1 MTRRVTRSGPLVA
14 AIDLGGSHF
23 SSVLADEQG
32 RFLARAASS
41 IGGDEGPER
50 ILGMIADA
58 VEEMLKKR
66 HSSRED
72 LRAVGLAVP
81 GLVDPET
88 GTVGAAANLAGWI
101 DVPVAEMLRRRLPVP
116 VRVEND
122 VNLAALGE
130 IWQGAGR
137 GRRHLL
143 FVAPGTGIGAGV
155 IIGGRLHRGAHRFAG
170 EIGYSCPG
178 PEHLEAD
185 YGLLGRLE
193 ALASGPGLLRRAR
206 QRLGERLTADATARD
221 VFEMARAGDAEAI
234 ALCEETATLI
244 GIAVGNAV
252 TVLDPEMIVFGGGL
266 SREGETLL
274 SRVREV
280 VYRIVPVRPEIVVS
294 ALGEEAQLYGA
305 VLMALEAAGLRREPS
320 DQPDG

>member
-1 MTRRVTRSGPLVA
+1 MARTADRSDALVA
-14 AIDLGGSHF
+14 AIDVGGSHF
-23 SSVLADEQG
+23 STVLADRQG
-32 RFLARAASS
+32 RFVARAASA
-41 IGGDEGPER
+41 IRGDEGAEP
-50 ILGMIADA
+50 ILGMIADS
-58 VEEMLKKR
+58 VEGQLKER
-66 HSSRED
+66 RSSLDE
-72 LRAVGLAVP
+72 LRAAGLAVP

-88 GTVGAAANLAGWI
+88 GTVSVASNLAGWI
-101 DVPVAEMLRRRLPVP
+101 DVPVAGMLHRRLPVP

-130 IWQGAGR
+130 MWRGAGR
-137 GRRHLL
+137 GCRHLL

-155 IIGGRLHRGAHRFAG
+155 IIDGRLHRGAHHFAG

-206 QRLGERLTADATARD
+206 ERLGGRLPADATARD
-221 VFEMARAGDAEAI
+221 VFDMAGAGDAEAI

-244 GIAVGNAV
+244 GIAVANVV
-252 TVLDPEMIVFGGGL
+252 TVLDPEIIVFGGGL
-266 SREGETLL
+266 SRDEALL

-294 ALGEEAQLYGA
+294 ALGEDAQLYGA
-305 VLMALEAAGLRREPS
+305 ALMALEAAGLRRERS
-320 DQPDG
+320 A

>member
-1 MTRRVTRSGPLVA
+1 VTRKAASSGPLVA
-14 AIDLGGSHF
+14 ATDLGGSHF
-23 SSVLADEQG
+23 SSVMADGRG
-32 RFLARAASS
+32 RFVARAASP
-41 IGGDEGPER
+41 IRGDEGPER

-58 VEEMLKKR
+58 IEELLKKQ
-66 HSSRED
+66 HASLED
-72 LRAVGLAVP
+72 LKAAALAVP
-81 GLVDPET
+81 GPVDPET
-88 GTVGAAANLAGWI
+88 GTVDVASNLAGWI
-101 DVPVAEMLRRRLPVP
+101 GVPVAEMLRRRLPVP

-130 IWQGAGR
+130 MWRGAGR
-137 GRRHLL
+137 GRRELL

-155 IIGGRLHRGAHRFAG
+155 IIDGRLHRGARHFAG

-178 PEHLEAD
+178 PEHLEED

-206 QRLGERLTADATARD
+206 QRLGDRLPADATARD
-221 VFEMARAGDAEAI
+221 VFAMARAGDADAI

-252 TVLDPEMIVFGGGL
+252 TVLDPEIVVFGGGL
-266 SREGETLL
+266 SREGEALL

-280 VYRIVPVRPEIVVS
+280 VYRIVPVKPEIVVS
-294 ALGEEAQLYGA
+294 TLGEDAQLYGA
-305 VLMALEAAGLRREPS
+305 VLLALEAAGLRRS
-320 DQPDG
+320 SSA

>member
-1 MTRRVTRSGPLVA
+1 VTRRVTKSDALVA
-14 AIDLGGSHF
+14 AIDVGGSHF
-23 SSVLADEQG
+23 STVLADRRG
-32 RFLARAASS
+32 RFAARAASP
-41 IGGDEGPER
+41 IRGDEGPER
-50 ILGMIADA
+50 ILGMIAGA
-58 VEEMLKKR
+58 VEGLLKER
-66 HSSRED
+66 RSPLEE

-88 GTVGAAANLAGWI
+88 GTVGVASNLAGWI
-101 DVPVAEMLRRRLPVP
+101 DVPVAGMLRRRLPVP
-116 VRVEND
+116 VRVDND

-130 IWQGAGR
+130 MWRGAGR

-155 IIGGRLHRGAHRFAG
+155 IIDGKLHRGAHHFAG

-178 PEHLEAD
+178 PEHLETD

-193 ALASGPGLLRRAR
+193 ALASGPGLVRGAR
-206 QRLGERLTADATARD
+206 QRLGERLPADATARD
-221 VFEMARAGDAEAI
+221 VFDLARAGDAEAI

-244 GIAVGNAV
+244 GIAVANVV
-252 TVLDPEMIVFGGGL
+252 TVLDPEIIVFGGGL
-266 SREGETLL
+266 SRDEALL

-294 ALGEEAQLYGA
+294 ALGEDAQLYGA
-305 VLMALEAAGLRREPS
+305 ALMALEAAGLRRERS
-320 DQPDG
+320 A